1 MIKVLFLG
9 LKRLN
14 QLFSPFESSINS
26 QNKSYEFNEY
36 QFSRFFLTIGQILA
50 PPRIG
55 HLDHLHGE
63 KTPSVFF
70 SIKFYKILHDS
81 GTTGVPIIRKFNQ
94 FTTLIYK
101 N

>member
-1 MIKVLFLG
+1 MNTSFLD
-9 LKRLN
+9 
-14 QLFSPFESSINS
+14 
-26 QNKSYEFNEY
+26 
-36 QFSRFFLTIGQILA
+36 FFLQLVKYL

>member
-1 MIKVLFLG
+1 MNTSFLD
-9 LKRLN
+9 
-14 QLFSPFESSINS
+14 
-26 QNKSYEFNEY
+26 
-36 QFSRFFLTIGQILA
+36 FFLQFVKCL

-55 HLDHLHGE
+55 HFDQLHGE

-70 SIKFYKILHDS
+70 SLKFDKILHDS